1 MLLICFSIKYWSN
14 ISKDLTLW
22 YLLTINSYNP
32 FISTP
37 TSTFT
42 KLTFALTLPDSLYFS
57 IRHLSK
63 KIASVINRPSI
74 KPKVMQECWKLN
86 TSFAN
91 PLPIRTPFSGY
102 YLCLI
107 KIATTTKCW
116 KLNTRFL
123 NQKYKNHWQYSVN
136 FQLYYHI

>member
-1 MLLICFSIKYWSN
+1 MLLICFSMKYWSN

-22 YLLTINSYNP
+22 YVLTINSYNH
-32 FISTP
+32 FIS

-42 KLTFALTLPDSLYFS
+42 KLTFALTLLDSLYFS
-57 IRHLSK
+57 LRHLSK
-63 KIASVINRPSI
+63 KIASVINHPSI
-74 KPKVMQECWKLN
+74 KLKVMQECWKLN
-86 TSFAN
+86 TSFVN
-91 PLPIRTPFSGY
+91 PFPIRTPFSGY

-107 KIATTTKCW
+107 TIATTTKCW

>member
-1 MLLICFSIKYWSN
+1 MLLICFSMKYWSN

-22 YLLTINSYNP
+22 YVLTINSYNH
-32 FISTP
+32 FIS

-74 KPKVMQECWKLN
+74 KPKIMQECWKLN

-91 PLPIRTPFSGY
+91 PLPIRTPF
-102 YLCLI
+102 